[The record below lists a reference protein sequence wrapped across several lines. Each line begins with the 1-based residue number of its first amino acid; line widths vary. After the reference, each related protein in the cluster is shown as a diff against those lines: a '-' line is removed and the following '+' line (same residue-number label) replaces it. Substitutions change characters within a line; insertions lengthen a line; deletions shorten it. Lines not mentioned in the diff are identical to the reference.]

1 MGENFGNLIW
11 NWIDSDT
18 QRQRW
23 NLFKQTYWFLSTVLS
38 FSISITDCF
47 ESTFLLAMPRTVSWR
62 IFCHWHYYVHWFLL
76 FSTSP
81 LPHWL
86 DKHKEIQNKDSNH
99 WRWFSSTFPGLAS
112 AGSAHSLKQLPK
124 MYTGTEKRQ
133 QSDQFSFLGN
143 ESECSQKINNIDNFT
158 WTSSTST
165 NAAQSRYSLQ
175 NLGIS
180 VV

>member
-62 IFCHWHYYVHWFLL
+62 IFCHWHYYVHLFLL
-76 FSTSP
+76 FSTST

-86 DKHKEIQNKDSNH
+86 DKHKEIRNKDSNH
-99 WRWFSSTFPGLAS
+99 WRWFSSTFSRPSICRQCLFLETVATNV
-112 AGSAHSLKQLPK
+112 HR
-124 MYTGTEKRQ
+124 YREKAVVRPVLVSGQ
-133 QSDQFSFLGN
+133 WVWMQSEN
-143 ESECSQKINNIDNFT
+143 
-158 WTSSTST
+158 
-165 NAAQSRYSLQ
+165 
-175 NLGIS
+175 
-180 VV
+180 